1 MRSCANASEK
11 GLKPLD
17 ENPPTV
23 QDTAVAHNRRSEG
36 LAVKINWLFIVAL
49 VLAWFTVSR
58 LGISHRFEYEAATA
72 IAVACVYRIIL
83 VYVEITV
90 AGLKELHRER
100 DPTPPH
106 A

>member
-1 MRSCANASEK
+1 MRWPGNVSEK
-11 GLKPLD
+11 RLKPLD
-17 ENPPTV
+17 ENRQIV

-36 LAVKINWLFIVAL
+36 LAMKVNWLFIVAL

-58 LGISHRFEYEAATA
+58 LGISHRFEYEAVTA
-72 IAVACVYRIIL
+72 IAVACVYRPVL

-100 DPTPPH
+100 DTTPPH